1 MVTYT
6 QHGVLGRLILTLVV
20 VSALCGV
27 RAAGALAHGSA
38 SEQYRIVVES
48 VQPAGLPV
56 GVRVADDK
64 LRFENAGSS
73 PLVLC
78 GYETAAKCDPYVRID
93 SRGVFENRQSP
104 AYFANLDEDEPGEV
118 PTKLDPEPAWKRIR
132 SEPPFYAYH
141 DHRAHWMGG
150 DRLPPNVD
158 ETDPEPQLVN
168 DFDVEFTYNG
178 VPGVVTGRLEYV
190 GGRTWLQRYGEGAF
204 TLTAIVA
211 MLAAFFVDAHRR
223 RAAGRR
229 TLGGSPQPSPSSSHD
244 TAPAAGARRNDVAA
258 ISDK

>member
-1 MVTYT
+1 MSSRVVQVLPRRLTAIAVVCSIALGAHASEAFG
-6 QHGVLGRLILTLVV
+6 HG
-20 VSALCGV
+20 A
-27 RAAGALAHGSA
+27 A

-48 VQPAGLPV
+48 VEPAGLPV
-56 GVRVADDK
+56 DVRVADDK

-93 SRGVFENRQSP
+93 SSGVFENRQSP

-168 DFDVEFTYNG
+168 GFDVEFTYNG

-211 MLAAFFVDAHRR
+211 MLAAFLVDAHRR

-229 TLGGSPQPSPSSSHD
+229 TLGDSPQPSPSFSHD
-244 TAPAAGARRNDVAA
+244 AAPVARAGRNEVAA